1 MSKETTTQTNLA
13 TNSIKPIQLQEHGN
27 FIYGTLDGIDFT
39 PSGIMQ
45 DTRKPYGASIRL
57 KFIMKSTFF
66 KELNGVKIPILRAVT
81 QIVRLP
87 TTDDKLPQLVQ
98 KYNELVG
105 KDLFINY
112 NSKDGD
118 VLNIQDENEIVEV
131 K

>member
-1 MSKETTTQTNLA
+1 MSAEKQTTQNNT
-13 TNSIKPIQLQEHGN
+13 IKPIQLTEHGN
-27 FIYGTLDGIDFT
+27 FLYGTLDGIDFT

-45 DTRKPYGASIRL
+45 ETKRPYGASIRL

-66 KELNGVKIPILRAVT
+66 KELNGVKIPIQRAT
-81 QIVRLP
+81 SQIVKLP
-87 TTDDKLPQLVQ
+87 TTDDKLTSLVQ

-118 VLNIQDENEIVEV
+118 ILNIQDENEIVEI

>member
-1 MSKETTTQTNLA
+1 MSKETTTQTNQS

-39 PSGIMQ
+39 ASGIMQ

-87 TTDDKLPQLVQ
+87 TTDDKLPQLVA
-98 KYNELVG
+98 KYNEMVG

-112 NSKDGD
+112 TARDGE
-118 VLNIQDENEIVEV
+118 VMTIQNENEIIEI

>member
-1 MSKETTTQTNLA
+1 MSKETTTQTNQS

-39 PSGIMQ
+39 ASGIMQ

-87 TTDDKLPQLVQ
+87 TTDDKLPQMVQ

-118 VLNIQDENEIVEV
+118 VLTIQDENEIIEV

>member
-1 MSKETTTQTNLA
+1 MSTEKPTTQNNT
-13 TNSIKPIQLQEHGN
+13 IKPIQLMEHGN
-27 FIYGTLDGIDFT
+27 FLYGTLDGIDFT
-39 PSGIMQ
+39 ASGIMQ
-45 DTRKPYGASIRL
+45 DTKRPYGASIRL

-66 KELNGVKIPILRAVT
+66 KELNGVKIPILRAT
-81 QIVRLP
+81 SQIVKLP
-87 TTDDKLPQLVQ
+87 TTDDKLASLVQ

-118 VLNIQDENEIVEV
+118 VLNIQDENEIIEI

>member
-1 MSKETTTQTNLA
+1 MSAEKQTTQNNT
-13 TNSIKPIQLQEHGN
+13 IKPIQLTEHGN
-27 FIYGTLDGIDFT
+27 FLYGTLDGIDFT

-45 DTRKPYGASIRL
+45 ETKRPYGASIRL

-66 KELNGVKIPILRAVT
+66 KELNGVKIPIQRAIS
-81 QIVRLP
+81 QIVKLP
-87 TTDDKLPQLVQ
+87 TTDDKLASLVQ

-118 VLNIQDENEIVEV
+118 ILNIQDENEIVEI